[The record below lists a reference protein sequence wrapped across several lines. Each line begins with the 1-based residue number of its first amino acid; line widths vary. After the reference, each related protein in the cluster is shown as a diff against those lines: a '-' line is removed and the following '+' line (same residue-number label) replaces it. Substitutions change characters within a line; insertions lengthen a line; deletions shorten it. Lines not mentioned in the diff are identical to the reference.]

1 MRMFVVNNHLK
12 KISEC
17 GYTLIE
23 LLLYITII
31 GALLVPLTLFFGM
44 TTEAR
49 VKAQSIAEVDDQGVA
64 AMDAIT
70 QIIRN
75 AYSITTPV
83 AASSSSSLTL
93 VVPTTALSP
102 AIFSLNGNTLQVKE
116 GTATAVALT
125 NGNVQISNL
134 TFKNLTRSGTSG
146 IVQVSF
152 TVTNVNSSGRNE
164 FDYQKTFTSSAEI
177 GW

>member
-1 MRMFVVNNHLK
+1 MYNDKTTLLQK
-12 KISEC
+12 

-23 LLLYITII
+23 MLLYIAIVGI
-31 GALLVPLTLFFGM
+31 MLVPLTYFFGM

-49 VKAQSIAEVDDQGVA
+49 VKAQSIAEVDDQATA
-64 AMDAIT
+64 AMDNIT

-75 AYSITTPV
+75 AYSITTPAA
-83 AASSSSSLTL
+83 AASGSSLTL

-102 AIFSLNGNTLQVKE
+102 AIFSLNGTTLQVKE
-116 GTATAVALT
+116 GTAANVALT
-125 NGNVQISNL
+125 SNDIQVSNL

-146 IVQVSF
+146 IVQISF
-152 TVTNVNSSGRNE
+152 TVTRVNSGGRNE
-164 FDYQKTFTSSAEI
+164 FDYSKTFTSSAEI